1 VIRFLPIMAQCFSAE
16 CGHGCEATVERNDTR
31 VTASTMTT
39 IIAELYD
46 ALRDVGATDE
56 KARAAAVVR
65 NDAKIDARLAH
76 IEMDL
81 THLEKDLKRIQRRVT
96 AVLLLLVG
104 GGVVAACF
112 LLLGQKF
119 FEDIWRLTNL

>member
-1 VIRFLPIMAQCFSAE
+1 
-16 CGHGCEATVERNDTR
+16 
-31 VTASTMTT
+31 MTT

-65 NDAKIDARLAH
+65 NDAKIDVRLAH

-81 THLEKDLKRIQRRVT
+81 THLEKDLKRIKRRIT
-96 AVLLLLVG
+96 AVLLLLIG
-104 GGVVAACF
+104 GLLIGGSVVAACF

>member
-1 VIRFLPIMAQCFSAE
+1 
-16 CGHGCEATVERNDTR
+16 
-31 VTASTMTT
+31 MT
-39 IIAELYD
+39 LSGM
-46 ALRDVGATDE
+46 GATDE